1 MNALQDLAA
10 RLALPAVPQAPLPA
24 PAPLVA
30 LVARLQQAQQAAPA
44 PPPADACAQ
53 ALARFT
59 RTGAFDSLRQAR
71 LASWGLGTTAAATE
85 PGPMQDPALLGRLL
99 AATDAWQSTPI
110 RYRRLY
116 QGLLHSW
123 FTFDPWTG
131 PDPATRR
138 AASLQLRTHLA
149 ARARATVDPRH
160 NPPWVRRVVTS
171 PHLFG
176 DPPGAPHAD
185 ALLRGDDAPM
195 EALCGDLGI
204 SPGSW
209 FRRELVRAQLQAAI
223 ALPHP
228 GFMDAVPRVL
238 AAVARQPLL
247 RDEALRLLMER
258 WATVQ
263 PPRPAQPAL
272 LQAARLSWGDP
283 GLQAPDPRWLALGD
297 AARALFAGWRSRPT
311 LPAALD
317 LTDAPFLPVPAAP
330 APPATAPADADHPSP
345 DAHWRTAE
353 AAGLPFSRANL
364 AIYARAHGLTL
375 DDRSARG
382 EGLWVRATQVDETVC
397 AVLARWGFTE
407 VPGAGWKR

>member
-10 RLALPAVPQAPLPA
+10 RLVLPAVPQSPRPA

-30 LVARLQQAQQAAPA
+30 LVARLQQAQHAAPA
-44 PPPADACAQ
+44 PLPADACAQ

-59 RTGAFDSLRQAR
+59 RTGAFDSLKQAR
-71 LASWGLGTTAAATE
+71 LACWGLGTAAAGAD
-85 PGPMQDPALLGRLL
+85 PGPMQDPALLARLL

-123 FTFDPWTG
+123 LTFDPWAG

-138 AASLQLRTHLA
+138 AASQQLRTYLA

-171 PHLFG
+171 PQLFG
-176 DPPGAPHAD
+176 DPPGAFCAD
-185 ALLRGDDAPM
+185 ALLRGEDAAV
-195 EALCGDLGI
+195 EALCSELGMG
-204 SPGSW
+204 PGSW

-228 GFMDAVPRVL
+228 GFVDAVPRVL
-238 AAVARQPLL
+238 AAIARQPLL

-283 GLQAPDPRWLALGD
+283 GLQTPDPRWLALGD

-317 LTDAPFLPVPAAP
+317 LTEAPLSPDPAPP
-330 APPATAPADADHPSP
+330 APPATAPAGADHPSP

-353 AAGLPFSRANL
+353 AAGLPYSRANL
-364 AIYARAHGLTL
+364 AIYARAHGLAL

-382 EGLWVRATQVDETVC
+382 EGLWVNAPQLDDTVR
-397 AVLARWGFTE
+397 AVLTRWGFTE
-407 VPGAGWKR
+407 VPGTGWKR